1 MIVEKCSPALAGR
14 PSRFRH
20 VLCHRGLADIDPE
33 LEQFAMDTGGRTPE
47 RVCDAHPANK
57 LTNLSWGSWPTAPG
71 SRFPAPVS
79 PKAAAMPPDHGIGFD
94 DLQRI
99 QDAGN
104 QGIESDEQQ
113 PVDRGRGDTSRG
125 FTAKHIQL
133 VPKYKVLGLQR
144 CPRSEQPDESGPD
157 QFAEII
163 HQP

>member
-1 MIVEKCSPALAGR
+1 MIVEKRSPALTGW

-33 LEQFAMDTGGRTPE
+33 FEQFTMDTGSAPE
-47 RVCDAHPANK
+47 RVCNAHLANK

-79 PKAAAMPPDHGIGFD
+79 PKAGTMPLDHGIGFD

-104 QGIESDEQQ
+104 QGIETDEQQ
-113 PVDRGRGDTSRG
+113 SVDRGRGDASRG
-125 FTAKHIQL
+125 FTTQHIQL
-133 VPKYKVLGLQR
+133 VPKYKVLSLQR
-144 CPRSEQPDESGPD
+144 RPRSKQPDDSGPD
-157 QFAEII
+157 QFAETI